1 MKKMM
6 IKSINPGTLEVNGKI
21 KETDLEKLDE
31 IFENSRNAQKIWAKL
46 PLKIRAKRI
55 IKVNEVISTQF
66 DEISLLISK
75 EVGKPP
81 SEAFT
86 NEVYGI
92 VDSTFHYYIS
102 VEEVLGKVEEIPLGF
117 YESLNKRSI
126 LLYKPIGVI
135 CIIGPYNYPLAIP
148 FQQIVQSLMAGN
160 SVIFKPSSDTI
171 LVGQKIQEIFDSIDI
186 PENLVQT
193 VFGDGSKIGNSLI
206 DKADKI
212 LFTGSTS
219 TGKKIMQRAAQ
230 TLTEV
235 SLELGGKSAMI
246 VFPDAD
252 IERAVLAARWGV
264 FTNSGQV
271 CASVKRLYLHSD
283 IYDIFLSKLIQVT
296 KKLKQ
301 GIPTDPDVDIGAMVN
316 EEQLN
321 LVDKMVKIGI
331 EEGAKVLTGGQR
343 NPNFKGYFYEPT
355 ILANVTNDMKV
366 VQEEIFGPVLVV
378 LKFSNTNQV
387 IEMVNDNQYGLTSCL
402 WMKDIKFGQQIAEEI
417 DTGTVMINEVVY
429 TFALASTPWGGT
441 KNSGIG
447 RTHGKL
453 GFYEV
458 TRPLH
463 LNIDQY
469 EGPDLWWMPYNK
481 DYQDIVEN
489 FKNIANSLVVKDLDD

>member
-1 MKKMM
+1 M
-6 IKSINPGTLEVNGKI
+6 IESINPATLELNGKV
-21 KETDLEKLDE
+21 KETDLEKLDK
-31 IFENSRNAQKIWAKL
+31 IFENSRKAQKIWAKL
-46 PLKIRAKRI
+46 PLKARARKI
-55 IKVNEVISTQF
+55 IKVNEVVSQQF

-86 NEVYGI
+86 NEVYGV

-102 VEEVLGKVEEIPLGF
+102 VEEILGKVEEIPLGF
-117 YESLNKRSI
+117 YESLDKRSF
-126 LLYKPIGVI
+126 LLYKPLGVI
-135 CIIGPYNYPLAIP
+135 CVIGPYNYPFAIP

-160 SVIFKPSSDTI
+160 SVIFKPSSDTV
-171 LVGQKIQEIFDSIDI
+171 LVGQKIQEIFDSINI

-193 VFGDGSKIGNSLI
+193 VFGDGSKIGNSLV

-235 SLELGGKSAMI
+235 TLELGGKSAMI

-283 IYDIFLSKLIQVT
+283 IYDTFLTKLIQLT
-296 KKLKQ
+296 KELKQ
-301 GIPTDPDVDIGAMVN
+301 GIPTEPGVDIGAMIN

-321 LVDKMVKIGI
+321 FVDKMVKIGVD
-331 EEGAKVLTGGQR
+331 EGAKILTGGQR

-355 ILANVTNDMKV
+355 ILADATNDMKV

-378 LKFSNTNQV
+378 LKFTSDTEV
-387 IEMVNDNQYGLTSCL
+387 IEMVNNNQYGLTSCV
-402 WMKDIKFGQQIAEEI
+402 WTKDIKFGQKIAEEI

-429 TFALASTPWGGT
+429 TFALAPTPWGGT

-447 RTHGKL
+447 RSHGKL

-458 TRPLH
+458 VRPLH
-463 LNIDQY
+463 INIDQY
-469 EGPDLWWMPYNK
+469 KGPDLWWIPYDN
-481 DYQDIVEN
+481 DYQVIVEN
-489 FKNIANSLVVKDLDD
+489 FKNIAKSLVVQDLDD

>member
-1 MKKMM
+1 M
-6 IKSINPGTLEVNGKI
+6 IKSINPATLELNGKV

-31 IFENSRNAQKIWAKL
+31 IFKNSRKAQKIWAKL
-46 PLKIRAKRI
+46 PLKARARKI
-55 IKVNEVISTQF
+55 IKVNEVVSQQF

-86 NEVYGI
+86 NEVYGV

-102 VEEVLGKVEEIPLGF
+102 VEEILGKVEEIPLGF
-117 YESLNKRSI
+117 YESLDKRSF
-126 LLYKPIGVI
+126 LLYKPLGVI
-135 CIIGPYNYPLAIP
+135 CVIGPYNYPFAIP

-160 SVIFKPSSDTI
+160 SVIFKPSSDTV
-171 LVGQKIQEIFDSIDI
+171 LVGQKIQEIFDSINI

-193 VFGDGSKIGNSLI
+193 VFGDGSKIGNSLV

-235 SLELGGKSAMI
+235 TLELGGKSAMI

-283 IYDIFLSKLIQVT
+283 IYDTFLTKLIQLT
-296 KKLKQ
+296 KELKQ
-301 GIPTDPDVDIGAMVN
+301 GIPTERGVDIGAMIN

-321 LVDKMVKIGI
+321 LVDKMVKIGVD
-331 EEGAKVLTGGQR
+331 EGAKILTGGQR
-343 NPNFKGYFYEPT
+343 NPNLKGYFYEPT
-355 ILANVTNDMKV
+355 ILADATNDMKV

-378 LKFSNTNQV
+378 LKFTNDNEV
-387 IEMVNDNQYGLTSCL
+387 IEMVNNNQYGLTSCV
-402 WMKDIKFGQQIAEEI
+402 WTKDLKYGQKIAEEI

-429 TFALASTPWGGT
+429 TFALAPTPWGGT

-447 RTHGKL
+447 RSHGKL

-458 TRPLH
+458 VRPLH
-463 LNIDQY
+463 INIDQY
-469 EGPDLWWMPYNK
+469 KGPDLWWIPYDN
-481 DYQDIVEN
+481 DYQVIVEN
-489 FKNIANSLVVKDLDD
+489 FKNIAKSLVVQDLDD

>member
-1 MKKMM
+1 M
-6 IKSINPGTLEVNGKI
+6 IKSINPATLELNGKV
-21 KETDLEKLDE
+21 KETDLENLDE
-31 IFENSRNAQKIWAKL
+31 IFKNSRKAQKIWAKL
-46 PLKIRAKRI
+46 PLKARARKI
-55 IKVNEVISTQF
+55 IKVNEVVSQQF

-86 NEVYGI
+86 NEVYGV

-102 VEEVLGKVEEIPLGF
+102 VEEILGKVEEIPLGF
-117 YESLNKRSI
+117 YESLDKRSF
-126 LLYKPIGVI
+126 LLYKPLGVI
-135 CIIGPYNYPLAIP
+135 CVIGPYNYPFAIP

-160 SVIFKPSSDTI
+160 SVIFKPSSDTV
-171 LVGQKIQEIFDSIDI
+171 LVGQKIQEIFDSINI

-193 VFGDGSKIGNSLI
+193 VFGDGSKIGNSLV

-235 SLELGGKSAMI
+235 TLELGGKSAMI

-283 IYDIFLSKLIQVT
+283 IYDTFLTKLIQLT
-296 KKLKQ
+296 KELKQ
-301 GIPTDPDVDIGAMVN
+301 GIPTEPGVDIGAMIN

-321 LVDKMVKIGI
+321 FVDKMVKIGVD
-331 EEGAKVLTGGQR
+331 EGAKILTGGQR

-355 ILANVTNDMKV
+355 ILADATNDMKV

-378 LKFSNTNQV
+378 LKFTSDTEV
-387 IEMVNDNQYGLTSCL
+387 IEMVNNNQYGLTSCV
-402 WMKDIKFGQQIAEEI
+402 WTKDIKFGQKIAEEI

-429 TFALASTPWGGT
+429 TFALAPTPWGGT

-447 RTHGKL
+447 RSHGKL

-458 TRPLH
+458 VRPLH
-463 LNIDQY
+463 INIDQY
-469 EGPDLWWMPYNK
+469 KGPDLWWIPYDN
-481 DYQDIVEN
+481 DYQVIVEN
-489 FKNIANSLVVKDLDD
+489 FKNIAKSLVVQDLDD

>member
-1 MKKMM
+1 M
-6 IKSINPGTLEVNGKI
+6 IKSINPATLELNGEV
-21 KETDLEKLDE
+21 KETDLEKLDK
-31 IFENSRNAQKIWAKL
+31 IFENSRKAQKIWAKL
-46 PLKIRAKRI
+46 PLKGRARKI
-55 IKVNEVISTQF
+55 IKVNEVISRQF
-66 DEISLLISK
+66 DEISLIISK

-86 NEVYGI
+86 NEVYGV

-102 VEEVLGKVEEIPLGF
+102 VEEILGKEEEIPLGF
-117 YESLNKRSI
+117 YESLDKRSI
-126 LLYKPIGVI
+126 LLYKPFGVI
-135 CIIGPYNYPLAIP
+135 CVIGPYNYPFTIP

-160 SVIFKPSSDTI
+160 SVIFKPSSDTV
-171 LVGQKIQEIFDSIDI
+171 LVGQKIQEIFNNINI

-246 VFPDAD
+246 IFPDAD

-283 IYDIFLSKLIQVT
+283 IYDTFLNKLIQLT
-296 KKLKQ
+296 KELKQ
-301 GIPTDPDVDIGAMVN
+301 GIPTEPGVDIGAMIN

-321 LVDKMVKIGI
+321 FVDKMVKIGVD
-331 EEGAKVLTGGQR
+331 EGAKILTGGQR
-343 NPNFKGYFYEPT
+343 NPNLKGYFYEPT
-355 ILANVTNDMKV
+355 ILVDATNDMKV

-378 LKFSNTNQV
+378 LKFADENEA
-387 IEMVNDNQYGLTSCL
+387 IEMVNNNQYGLTSSI
-402 WMKDIKFGQQIAEEI
+402 WTKDIKFGQKIAEEI

-447 RTHGKL
+447 RSHGKL

-458 TRPLH
+458 VRPLH
-463 LNIDQY
+463 INIDQY
-469 EGPDLWWMPYNK
+469 KGPDLWWTPYDNN
-481 DYQDIVEN
+481 YSNIVEN
-489 FKNIANSLVVKDLDD
+489 FKNIAKSLVIKDLDD

>member
-1 MKKMM
+1 M
-6 IKSINPGTLEVNGKI
+6 IKSINPATLELNGKV

-31 IFENSRNAQKIWAKL
+31 IFKNSRKAQKIWAKL
-46 PLKIRAKRI
+46 PLKARARKI
-55 IKVNEVISTQF
+55 IQVNEVVSKQF

-86 NEVYGI
+86 NEVYGV

-102 VEEVLGKVEEIPLGF
+102 VEGILGKEDEIPLGF
-117 YESLNKRSI
+117 YESLDKRSY
-126 LLYKPIGVI
+126 LLYKPLGVI
-135 CIIGPYNYPLAIP
+135 CVIGPYNYPFTIP

-160 SVIFKPSSDTI
+160 SVIFKPSSDTV
-171 LVGQKIQEIFDSIDI
+171 LVGQKIQEIFENINI

-206 DKADKI
+206 DKADKV

-235 SLELGGKSAMI
+235 TLELGGKSAMI

-283 IYDIFLSKLIQVT
+283 IYDTFLTKLIQLT
-296 KKLKQ
+296 KELKQ
-301 GIPTDPDVDIGAMVN
+301 GIPTERGVDIGAMIN

-321 LVDKMVKIGI
+321 LVDKMVKIGVD
-331 EEGAKVLTGGQR
+331 EGAKILTGGQR
-343 NPNFKGYFYEPT
+343 NPNLKGYFYEPT
-355 ILANVTNDMKV
+355 ILADATNDMKV

-378 LKFSNTNQV
+378 LKFTNDNEV
-387 IEMVNDNQYGLTSCL
+387 IEMVNNNQYGLTSCV
-402 WMKDIKFGQQIAEEI
+402 WTKDLKYGQKIAEEI

-429 TFALASTPWGGT
+429 TFALAPTPWGGT

-447 RTHGKL
+447 RSHGKL

-458 TRPLH
+458 VRPLH
-463 LNIDQY
+463 INVDQY
-469 EGPDLWWMPYNK
+469 EGPDLWWMPYDN
-481 DYQDIVEN
+481 DYQVIVEN
-489 FKNIANSLVVKDLDD
+489 FKNIAKSLVIKDLDD

>member
-1 MKKMM
+1 M
-6 IKSINPGTLEVNGKI
+6 IESINPATLELNGKV
-21 KETDLEKLDE
+21 KETDLEKLDK
-31 IFENSRNAQKIWAKL
+31 IFENSRKAQKIWAKL
-46 PLKIRAKRI
+46 PLKARARKI
-55 IKVNEVISTQF
+55 IKVNEVVSQQF

-86 NEVYGI
+86 NEVYGV

-102 VEEVLGKVEEIPLGF
+102 VEEILGKVEEIPLGF
-117 YESLNKRSI
+117 YESLDKRSF
-126 LLYKPIGVI
+126 LLYKPLGVI
-135 CIIGPYNYPLAIP
+135 CVIGPYNYPFAIP

-160 SVIFKPSSDTI
+160 SVIFKPSSDTV
-171 LVGQKIQEIFDSIDI
+171 LVGQKIQEIFDSINI

-193 VFGDGSKIGNSLI
+193 VFGDGSKIGNSLV

-235 SLELGGKSAMI
+235 TLELGGKSAMI

-283 IYDIFLSKLIQVT
+283 IYDTFLTKLIQLT
-296 KKLKQ
+296 KELKQ
-301 GIPTDPDVDIGAMVN
+301 GIPTEPGVDIGAMIN

-321 LVDKMVKIGI
+321 FVDKMVKIGVD
-331 EEGAKVLTGGQR
+331 EGAKILTGGQR

-355 ILANVTNDMKV
+355 ILADATNDMKV

-378 LKFSNTNQV
+378 LKFTSDTEV
-387 IEMVNDNQYGLTSCL
+387 IEMVNNNQYGLTSCV
-402 WMKDIKFGQQIAEEI
+402 WTKDIKFGQKIAEEI

-429 TFALASTPWGGT
+429 TFALAPTPWGGT
-441 KNSGIG
+441 KNFGIG
-447 RTHGKL
+447 RSHGKL

-458 TRPLH
+458 VRPLH
-463 LNIDQY
+463 INIDQY
-469 EGPDLWWMPYNK
+469 KGPDLWWIPYDN
-481 DYQDIVEN
+481 DYQVIVEN
-489 FKNIANSLVVKDLDD
+489 FKNIAKSLVVQDLDD